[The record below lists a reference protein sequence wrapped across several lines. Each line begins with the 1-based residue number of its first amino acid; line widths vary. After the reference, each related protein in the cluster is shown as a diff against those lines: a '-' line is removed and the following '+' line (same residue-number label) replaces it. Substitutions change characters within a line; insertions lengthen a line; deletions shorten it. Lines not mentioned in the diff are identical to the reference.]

1 MIASIPAPVIIPADP
16 IELRGDLAAN
26 LTEDEFFA
34 LCQQNPTLRIE
45 RLPDQTIVIMAPCW
59 TEAGYQSGEAFLQ
72 LGAWNKRTRRGKAYD
87 SSAGFTLT
95 DRSVRSPDAAWLST
109 ERIAALPP
117 DARQKFWRVCPEF
130 LIEVQSPS
138 DSLSVLHEKM
148 RSWIANGARLAFLI
162 SPPTETAWVYR
173 ADGTTTEIVGFD
185 HTLSGEDVLVDFT
198 LYLAELR
205 G

>member
-1 MIASIPAPVIIPADP
+1 MIAPTAAPVIIATDP
-16 IELRGDLAAN
+16 IQLRGDVATN

-59 TEAGYQSGEAFLQ
+59 TEAGFQSGEAFLQ
-72 LGAWNKRTRRGKAYD
+72 LAVWNKRTRRGKTYD
-87 SSAGFTLT
+87 SSAGFTLL
-95 DRSVRSPDAAWLST
+95 DRSVRSPDAAWLSH
-109 ERIAALPP
+109 ERIATLTVEQ
-117 DARQKFWRVCPEF
+117 RQKFWQVCPEF

-138 DSLSVLHEKM
+138 DSLPALREKM
-148 RSWIANGARLAFLI
+148 IAWVANGTRLAFLL

-173 ADGTTTEIVGFD
+173 ADGSVDQLKSFD
-185 HTLSGEDVLVDFT
+185 QTLSGEDVLPGFT
-198 LYLAELR
+198 LELAELR